1 MAIVD
6 FIPVVLFFI
15 SAVILQRDLYNKMSK
30 GSFALLAAG
39 SIMVLLAG
47 FYKAAWKALYALG
60 VCDFAALNTSFF
72 PMQAPGF
79 LLVFLGLLS
88 MGNGTKTYAVA
99 APAVYSSN
107 LIFII
112 GRIIIGKILK
122 IIDKSSFTQKMEPTV
137 KSFLHSFIKIGLYV
151 ILVISIIN
159 VLGVPMASVIT
170 VLASAGVAV
179 GLALQGA
186 LTNLAG
192 GILIMLLRPFKVGDY
207 VASAGEEGVVK
218 EITLFYTTLLTV
230 DNRRIIIP
238 QGLVVALPNICN
250 TTINLLKS
258 TSLAFMMTVKD
269 IMAIAKMD
277 AAFGYNYIEAYL
289 VVLAIYI
296 ILCTLVQILFK
307 VMEGFLSGYRR
318 RITA

>member
-1 MAIVD
+1 MESFVNKAIEIATD
-6 FIPVVLFFI
+6 
-15 SAVILQRDLYNKMSK
+15 AGSK
-30 GSFALLAAG
+30 ILLA
-39 SIMVLLAG
+39 L
-47 FYKAAWKALYALG
+47 
-60 VCDFAALNTSFF
+60 
-72 PMQAPGF
+72 
-79 LLVFLGLLS
+79 
-88 MGNGTKTYAVA
+88 
-99 APAVYSSN
+99 

-238 QGLVVALPNICN
+238 NGTLMNANVTNFSTEETRRVDLVFSCGKGENVQKVQDLMIGVMKKNS
-250 TTINLLKS
+250 LVLKDP
-258 TSLAFMMTVKD
+258 APF
-269 IMAIAKMD
+269 A
-277 AAFGYNYIEAYL
+277 
-289 VVLAIYI
+289 
-296 ILCTLVQILFK
+296 Q
-307 VMEGFLSGYRR
+307 LSGGTNEAMEFTVRAWAKTADYWDTYFQLTQQITEALGEAGVKAPAV
-318 RITA
+318 RIIQA

>member
-1 MAIVD
+1 MESFINKAIEIATD
-6 FIPVVLFFI
+6 
-15 SAVILQRDLYNKMSK
+15 
-30 GSFALLAAG
+30 AG
-39 SIMVLLAG
+39 SKIILA
-47 FYKAAWKALYALG
+47 L
-60 VCDFAALNTSFF
+60 
-72 PMQAPGF
+72 
-79 LLVFLGLLS
+79 
-88 MGNGTKTYAVA
+88 
-99 APAVYSSN
+99 

-122 IIDKSSFTQKMEPTV
+122 IIDRASFTQKMEPTV

-151 ILVISIIN
+151 VLVISIIN

-192 GILIMLLRPFKVGDY
+192 GILVMLLRPFKVGDY

-238 QGLVVALPNICN
+238 NGTLMNANVTNFSAEQTRRVDLVFSC
-250 TTINLLKS
+250 
-258 TSLAFMMTVKD
+258 
-269 IMAIAKMD
+269 AK
-277 AAFGYNYIEAYL
+277 GEN
-289 VVLAIYI
+289 
-296 ILCTLVQILFK
+296 VQKVQDLMIK
-307 VMEGFLSGYRR
+307 VMKKNSLVLKDPAPFAQLSGGTNEAMEFTVRAWTKTENYWDTYFQLTQQVTEALGEAGVKAPAV
-318 RITA
+318 RIIQA